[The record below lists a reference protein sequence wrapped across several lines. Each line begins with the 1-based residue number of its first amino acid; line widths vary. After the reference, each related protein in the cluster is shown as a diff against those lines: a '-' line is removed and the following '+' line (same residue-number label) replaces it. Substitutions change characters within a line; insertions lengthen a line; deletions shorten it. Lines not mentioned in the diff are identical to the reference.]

1 MGITLQIVNTLQN
14 KFLYLNVLQIAK
26 PRKMCVDVG
35 DAVHLGRD
43 IANGK
48 HRARAAA
55 APTAATA
62 SPAASTSAPASSSQT
77 VVVKPI
83 AQTKIYIYWF
93 LQGYVHKTF

>member
-1 MGITLQIVNTLQN
+1 M
-14 KFLYLNVLQIAK
+14 YLNVLQIAK

-48 HRARAAA
+48 HRTRPAA

-62 SPAASTSAPASSSQT
+62 SPAAPTSAPASSSQT

-83 AQTKIYIYWF
+83 AQKKNIYIGFYK
-93 LQGYVHKTF
+93 GTFTKPF